1 MSNLNVSTIYDKT
14 EEISFE
20 SYLKKHDIKDI
31 KSFIKPTKKCLDSCY
46 SYSRML
52 EAVQM
57 IKYHYLSEDDVVYIL
72 SDSGDTDGVTSA
84 SMLYSYL
91 KSLRHN
97 WKIKILIH
105 KGKERGLD
113 DDKIYQEIIKNK
125 PHLLIIPDAG
135 SNDKERAEIV
145 FDMGID
151 IICID
156 HHNLDTPIEK
166 GILISNKKGDKDVS
180 PFGSGCLVTHKVL
193 QALDSEFNV
202 KYSNK
207 YIDMVALSL
216 ISDVMNMSD
225 LQNRTYYHFGLE
237 TLDKVNNNFIRQLIL
252 DYIGEQPY
260 TQRDISFKIVPKLN
274 AVSRSNDQELKQ
286 QVFKA
291 FIGLTDVKEVSKLCG
306 KAHAE
311 QYKIVNDIVKSNID
325 DIDYNNNLIVVANDT
340 IRKTYAGL
348 IASKLSNGHPI
359 IVGRI
364 CDGILLGS
372 FRSPIDVDY
381 ALIDNPL
388 IDWKRGHTL
397 ASGIQ
402 MPSDNVPLLVDYFN
416 NIELPKPTTEVLQSF
431 TISKI
436 PYDIFEDFNKY
447 PEIYGKGIDK
457 PLVHIY
463 NISCKNTD
471 VHILGSKENVI
482 KITKNGIDF
491 MWFNATEED
500 KKKLIYKETII
511 LEVIGS
517 LNVNEFRGNKTP
529 QIIVEQYDAHI
540 FTIEDYF

>member
-1 MSNLNVSTIYDKT
+1 MSNLNISTIYDKT
-14 EEISFE
+14 EEISFT
-20 SYLKKHDIKDI
+20 SYLEKCGVKDIKD
-31 KSFIKPTKKCLDSCY
+31 FIKPTKKCLDSCY
-46 SYSRML
+46 SYSSML

-57 IKYHYLSEDDVVYIL
+57 IKYHYLSEDDVIYIL
-72 SDSGDTDGVTSA
+72 SDSGDADGVTSA

-105 KGKERGLD
+105 EGKERGLAD
-113 DDKIYQEIIKNK
+113 NKLYHDIVENK

-135 SNDKERAEIV
+135 SNDRERAETI
-145 FDMGID
+145 FNMGVD

-193 QALDSEFNV
+193 QALDNEFNV
-202 KYSNK
+202 KYSNE

-237 TLDKVNNNFIRQLIL
+237 TLNRVNNDFIRQLII
-252 DYIGEQPY
+252 DYIGKRPY

-274 AVSRSNDQELKQ
+274 AVSRSNNQELKQ

-291 FIGLTDVKEVSKLCG
+291 FIGLADVEEVSKLCG
-306 KAHAE
+306 KAHSE
-311 QYKIVNDIVKSNID
+311 QIKIVNDIIKSNIND
-325 DIDYNNNLIVVANDT
+325 VDYNNNLIVVANDT

-364 CDGILLGS
+364 SDGVLLGS

-381 ALIDNPL
+381 TLLDNPL

-402 MPSDNVPLLVDYFN
+402 MPSDNIPLLVDYFN
-416 NIELPKPTTEVLQSF
+416 NIELPKPTIEVLQSF
-431 TISKI
+431 TTSEI
-436 PYDIFEDFNKY
+436 PYNIFEDFNKY

-463 NISCKNTD
+463 NITCKSSD
-471 VHILGSKENVI
+471 VHILGAKENVI
-482 KITKNGIDF
+482 KIARNGIEF
-491 MWFNATEED
+491 IWFNVTDED
-500 KKKLIYKETII
+500 KKNLVHKKTIR
-511 LEVIGS
+511 LEVVGS
-517 LNVNEFRGNKTP
+517 LNINEFGGNRTP
-529 QIIVEQYDAHI
+529 QIIVDKYDI
-540 FTIEDYF
+540 NDPNDYFE

>member
-1 MSNLNVSTIYDKT
+1 MSNLNINTIYDKT
-14 EEISFE
+14 EEISFT
-20 SYLKKHDIKDI
+20 SYLKKCGVKDI
-31 KSFIKPTKKCLDSCY
+31 KNFIKPTNKCLDSCY
-46 SYSRML
+46 SYSSML

-72 SDSGDTDGVTSA
+72 SDSGDADGVTSA

-91 KSLRHN
+91 KSLRHD

-105 KGKERGLD
+105 EGKERGLAD
-113 DDKIYQEIIKNK
+113 NKLYHDIVENK
-125 PHLLIIPDAG
+125 PRLLIIPDAG
-135 SNDKERAEIV
+135 SNDKERVELV
-145 FDMGID
+145 FNMGID

-193 QALDSEFNV
+193 QALDNEFNV
-202 KYSNK
+202 KYSNE

-237 TLDKVNNNFIRQLIL
+237 TLNKVNNDFIRQLIT
-252 DYIGEQPY
+252 DYIGKRPY

-274 AVSRSNDQELKQ
+274 AVSRSNNQELKQ
-286 QVFKA
+286 QVFRA
-291 FIGLTDVKEVSKLCG
+291 FIGLADVKEVSKLCG
-306 KAHAE
+306 KAHSE
-311 QYKIVNDIVKSNID
+311 QIKIVNDIVKSNIN

-364 CDGILLGS
+364 SDGVLLGS

-381 ALIDNPL
+381 TLLGNPL

-402 MPSDNVPLLVDYFN
+402 MPSDNIPLLVDYFN
-416 NIELPKPTTEVLQSF
+416 NIELPKPTVEVLQSF
-431 TISKI
+431 AMSEI

-463 NISCKNTD
+463 NITCKSSD
-471 VHILGSKENVI
+471 VHIVGAKENVI
-482 KITKNGIDF
+482 KIARNGVEFI
-491 MWFNATEED
+491 WFNATEED
-500 KKKLIYKETII
+500 KKNLIHKKTIR
-511 LEVIGS
+511 LEVVGS
-517 LNVNEFRGNKTP
+517 LNINDFGGNRTP
-529 QIIVEQYDAHI
+529 QIIVDKYDI
-540 FTIEDYF
+540 SNFDDYFE